1 MKVVLPKERGKSVSP
16 LYVSTGEAETAYG
29 ISSGRQCEAAALFFN
44 GKPEK
49 SAALPVWQLST
60 MQ

>member
-49 SAALPVWQLST
+49 SAALPV
-60 MQ
+60 